1 MDRRTFCRTLAR
13 CTAWA
18 ACATWAG
25 PAVRS
30 AASSVLSFQKGFVQP
45 KVSPYFTPLGSGR
58 IRCLLCPRLCE
69 VDPGERGYCDVRE
82 NRDGIYYTLV
92 YANPCAVHVD
102 PVEKKP
108 FFHVLPGSRSFSV
121 ATAGCNLDCRFCQNW
136 EISQARPENTHNAF
150 LPPQEVVASAVRYG
164 CASIASTYVEPTIFM
179 EYMADIGA
187 AASQA
192 GILNVMH
199 SNGFVN
205 PGPLNDL
212 IPNLH
217 AACID
222 LKSIRD
228 EYYRE
233 MTEGWLEPVLN
244 TLKQLKKHRVHTEL
258 VTLLVP
264 GRNDS
269 EKDIRDLSRWVVA
282 ELGEDTP
289 VHFSRFYPR
298 YKLQSLPPTPVE
310 TLERA
315 RNTAMK
321 EGLRFVYIGNVPGH
335 PGEHTYCPKCQAVV
349 IRRKGYAVELAAFDK
364 GRCTQCGTLLPG
376 VWTHPLKPF
385 EAPAGS

>member
-1 MDRRTFCRTLAR
+1 MDRRTFCRTVVH

-18 ACATWAG
+18 ALASWTG
-25 PAVRS
+25 PNVRR
-30 AASSVLSFQKGFVQP
+30 ADASSLSFQKGFIQP
-45 KVSPYFTPLGSGR
+45 KASPYYMALGSGR
-58 IRCLLCPRLCE
+58 IRCLLCPRRCE
-69 VDPGERGYCDVRE
+69 VDPGERGYCEVRE
-82 NRDGIYYTLV
+82 NRDGVYYTLV
-92 YANPCAVHVD
+92 YGNPCAVHVD

-108 FFHVLPGSRSFSV
+108 FFHVLPGSRSFSL
-121 ATAGCNLDCRFCQNW
+121 ATAGCNFDCKFCQNW
-136 EISQARPENTHNAF
+136 EISQARPENTQNAP
-150 LPPQEVVASAVRYG
+150 LPPQEAVTLAVRYG

-179 EYMADIGA
+179 EYMLDIGA
-187 AASQA
+187 AASKA

-228 EYYRE
+228 DYYRE
-233 MTEGWLEPVLN
+233 MTEGWLEPVLG
-244 TLKQLKKHRVHTEL
+244 TLKELKKHHVHTEL

-269 EKDIRDLSRWVVA
+269 DKDIRDLARWVA
-282 ELGEDTP
+282 TELGEDTP

-298 YKLQSLPPTPVE
+298 YKLQSLPPTPVD
-310 TLERA
+310 TLEKA
-315 RNTAMK
+315 RDSAMK

-335 PGEHTYCPKCQAVV
+335 PGEHTYCPKCRTVV
-349 IRRKGYAVELAAFDK
+349 IRRTGYAVELTAFEK
-364 GRCTQCGTLLPG
+364 GHCTRCGTAFPG
-376 VWTHPLKPF
+376 IWTNPLTTA
-385 EAPAGS
+385 EAPSSS